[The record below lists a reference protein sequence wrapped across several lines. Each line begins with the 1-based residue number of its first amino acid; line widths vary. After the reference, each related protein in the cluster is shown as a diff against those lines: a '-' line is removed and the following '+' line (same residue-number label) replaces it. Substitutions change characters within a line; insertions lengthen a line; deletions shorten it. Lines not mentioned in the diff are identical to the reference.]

1 VLSDASR
8 LAPPFTAGHLLG
20 TDDQGRDLLT
30 RMMYGGRV
38 TLPSALIPVTIASL
52 SGLIL
57 GVTAGYRRGLLGEL
71 IMRGCDVMFAF
82 PAVILA
88 IAISGITGRGMQNVM
103 IAVSIV
109 FIPSITRLTY
119 GVTRDIASR
128 EFVSAA
134 KMLGAVDT
142 QVMLKHILPNV
153 LPQVIVYASTMTG
166 VLVVFSAGLSFL
178 GLGIQ
183 PPSSDWGLMVSDG
196 RSVLSVAPHVATLPG
211 LMISLTALSFNLIGD
226 GLRFALDPR
235 TRNVG

>member
-1 VLSDASR
+1 
-8 LAPPFTAGHLLG
+8 
-20 TDDQGRDLLT
+20 
-30 RMMYGGRV
+30 
-38 TLPSALIPVTIASL
+38 
-52 SGLIL
+52 
-57 GVTAGYRRGLLGEL
+57 
-71 IMRGCDVMFAF
+71 
-82 PAVILA
+82 
-88 IAISGITGRGMQNVM
+88 
-103 IAVSIV
+103 
-109 FIPSITRLTY
+109 
-119 GVTRDIASR
+119 
-128 EFVSAA
+128 
-134 KMLGAVDT
+134 MLGALDG

>member
-1 VLSDASR
+1 MAQSISINPPRMLGAPAVRRTASHTRWTALHKTATAFRKDPAAVIALGVLAAIVLVTVFAPLVAPYDPDTVLSGASP

-38 TLPSALIPVTIASL
+38 TLPSALIPVSIASI

-88 IAISGITGRGMQNVM
+88 IAIAGITGRGMQNVM

-128 EFVSAA
+128 
-134 KMLGAVDT
+134 
-142 QVMLKHILPNV
+142 
-153 LPQVIVYASTMTG
+153 
-166 VLVVFSAGLSFL
+166 
-178 GLGIQ
+178 
-183 PPSSDWGLMVSDG
+183 SS
-196 RSVLSVAPHVATLPG
+196 
-211 LMISLTALSFNLIGD
+211 
-226 GLRFALDPR
+226 
-235 TRNVG
+235 